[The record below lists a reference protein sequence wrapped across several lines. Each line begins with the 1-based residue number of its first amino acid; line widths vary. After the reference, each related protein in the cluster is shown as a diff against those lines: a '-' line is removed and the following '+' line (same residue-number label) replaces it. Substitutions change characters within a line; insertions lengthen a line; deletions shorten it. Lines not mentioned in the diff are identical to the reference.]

1 LFKLFSAFLLF
12 ALILINPISSKN
24 AEISAQ
30 TSGSFSEYTEFGT
43 ASWYGPGFHG
53 RKTANG
59 ERFDTHD
66 FTCAHKTLPF
76 NTMLKVTNLENG
88 RYTIVRVNDRGPFIK
103 GRIIDLS
110 QAAKSE
116 IGMGGL
122 AKVKI
127 ERYEPVN
134 SSDESEINSIL
145 TLFEN
150 AINKTSKV
158 FVELKDVKNVPGI
171 KNQSNDE
178 FMNVLSTFK
187 KVKVIVDNNSSNLNS
202 NSGDNSTDNILNFID
217 LTSKI
222 NTFTGYSIEIEEFE
236 SEQEAQQLI
245 GKLESLKY
253 SDIILVELIT
263 KDSINFKVYVG
274 YYRELNDAN
283 IDLSDFREMNF
294 DAKVIK
300 VLS

>member
-12 ALILINPISSKN
+12 ALILINPIGSKY
-24 AEISAQ
+24 AGISAQ
-30 TSGSFSEYTEFGT
+30 TSGSFSEFTEFGN

-88 RYTIVRVNDRGPFIK
+88 RYTIVRVNDRGPYVS

-110 QAAKSE
+110 QAAKTE

-134 SSDESEINSIL
+134 SSDESEENTIL

-150 AINKTSKV
+150 AITKTSKV
-158 FVELKDVKNVPGI
+158 FVDLRDAKNIPWK
-171 KNQSNDE
+171 KNTSSDE

-187 KVKVIVDNNSSNLNS
+187 KVRVIVDNNSSILN
-202 NSGDNSTDNILNFID
+202 NESGDISTDNILNFID

-222 NTFTGYSIEIEEFE
+222 NTFTGYSVEIADYD
-236 SEQEAQQLI
+236 SEQDAKQLV

-253 SDIILVELIT
+253 TDIILVEVIT
-263 KDSINFKVYVG
+263 KDSVNFKVYVG
-274 YYRELNDAN
+274 YYNDIDDAN
-283 IDLSDFREMNF
+283 LDLLDFREMNF
-294 DAKVIK
+294 NARVIK

>member
-1 LFKLFSAFLLF
+1 MLKLFSAFLLF

-30 TSGSFSEYTEFGT
+30 TSGSFSEYTEFGM

-59 ERFDTHD
+59 ERFDTQD

-88 RYTIVRVNDRGPFIK
+88 RYTIVRVNDRGPYVR

-134 SSDESEINSIL
+134 SSDESEDNSIL

-158 FVELKDVKNVPGI
+158 FVDLKDAKNIPGI

-187 KVKVIVDNNSSNLNS
+187 KVKVIVDNNSSIHDS

-222 NTFTGYSIEIEEFE
+222 NTFTGYSIEIGEFE
-236 SEQEAQQLI
+236 SEQEAQKLI

-274 YYRELNDAN
+274 YYRELNDAD